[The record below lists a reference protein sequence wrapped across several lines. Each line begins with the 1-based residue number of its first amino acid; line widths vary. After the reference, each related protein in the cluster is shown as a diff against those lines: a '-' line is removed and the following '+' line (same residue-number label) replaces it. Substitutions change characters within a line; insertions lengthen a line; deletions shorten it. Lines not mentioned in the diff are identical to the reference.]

1 MSERKNVL
9 VATADGKVRDA
20 ICDFLRDFSGEY
32 SVKPVEGSGRAIL
45 TLLSEGVDLA
55 IVDLN
60 IGGISGLEAVEIM
73 RRSRPKVPIIVIS
86 SDRSVETGSRVMQQ
100 GIFYYMLKPVRID
113 ELKTVV
119 ESALEKD
126 KFRGKI

>member
-20 ICDFLRDFSGEY
+20 ICDFLRSFSEEY

-45 TLLSEGVDLA
+45 ALLSEGVDLA